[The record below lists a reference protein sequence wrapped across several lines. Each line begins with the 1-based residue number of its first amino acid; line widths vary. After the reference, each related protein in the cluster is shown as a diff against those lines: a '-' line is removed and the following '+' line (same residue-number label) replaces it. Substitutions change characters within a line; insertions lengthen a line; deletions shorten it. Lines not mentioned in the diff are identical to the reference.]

1 MSPVNLDSERLRAH
15 LSFLYPEADL
25 SVWLSRFTTLLE
37 AYAANIP
44 PARSAGLDE
53 TSQLLITYGDMV
65 QDGREPH
72 LRTLHRFLN
81 AYAADVISLVHVL
94 PFYPYTSDDG
104 FSVVDYLQVQPDL
117 GDWSDIEALSHDFA
131 LAFDAVFN
139 HISSQSQW
147 FRDYLAGVEA
157 VQGFFWD
164 VDPSEDLSLV
174 IRPRQHPLL
183 TPYDSPSGP
192 RHIWTTFSAD
202 QVDLNFSDPQLLWEL
217 TKILLEYMAR
227 GATMVRLDAIA
238 FMWKEIGTTCLHL
251 PQTHEIIK
259 LLRTVTD
266 AVAPHVVLLTE
277 TNVPHRENVSYFG
290 NGRDEA
296 HMVYQ
301 FPLPPLTAH
310 ALIRGTGAYLT
321 AWASDLD
328 EPDADNTYLNFLAS
342 HDGVGVRP
350 ATDVLPPQ
358 EVARLVQAAQDH
370 GGRVSYKDNG
380 DGTQSPYELNI
391 NYFDLVA
398 GHAPD
403 PEGRQRFLCAHSI
416 LMAMPGVPALY
427 FHSLFGSRGDPEGVA
442 HTGHNRTINREKVTW
457 DRITRE
463 LSDPGHLRAQIYQ
476 RLTAMLRLRRS
487 HAAFHPKSGFRI
499 HPWGDDLFVIERGV
513 RTASRLL
520 AVHNVSANPRPLLH
534 LPEGTWLDLLSQ
546 QTFEA
551 ASNASLPPHTFVW
564 LQPV

>member
-1 MSPVNLDSERLRAH
+1 MSPANPDSDRLRAH
-15 LSFLYPEADL
+15 LSLLYPDADL
-25 SVWLSRFTTLLE
+25 PFWMSRFTALLQE
-37 AYAANIP
+37 YAAKIP
-44 PARSAGLDE
+44 PANGFGLSE

-65 QDGREPH
+65 QDGGDPH
-72 LRTLHRFLN
+72 LQTLHRFLN
-81 AYAADVISLVHVL
+81 AYAADVISLVHLL

-117 GDWSDIEALSHDFA
+117 GDWADIEALSHDFA
-131 LAFDAVFN
+131 LAFDGVFN

-147 FRDYLAGVEA
+147 FQDYLAGVEA

-164 VDPSEDLSLV
+164 VDPAEDLSQV

-183 TPYDSPSGP
+183 TPYDSSAGQ

-202 QVDLNFSDPQLLWEL
+202 QIDLNFSDPQLLWEI
-217 TKILLEYMAR
+217 TRVLLEYLAR
-227 GATMVRLDAIA
+227 GASVVRLDAIA
-238 FMWKEIGTTCLHL
+238 FMWKEIGTPCLHL

-259 LLRTVTD
+259 LCRTVTD
-266 AVAPHVVLLTE
+266 AVAPHVVVLTE
-277 TNVPHRENVSYFG
+277 TNVPHRENVAYFG

-321 AWASDLD
+321 AWAATLD
-328 EPDADNTYLNFLAS
+328 EPDAENTYLNFLAS

-350 ATDVLPPQ
+350 ATDLLPPE
-358 EVARLVQAAQDH
+358 EVAVLVQAAQDH

-380 DGTQSPYELNI
+380 DGSQSAYELNI
-391 NYFDLVA
+391 NYFDLVT
-398 GHAPD
+398 GHVSDA
-403 PEGRQRFLCAHSI
+403 EGLHRFLCAHSI

-427 FHSLFGSRGDPEGVA
+427 FHSLFGSRGYLEGIE

-457 DRITRE
+457 DRITQE
-463 LSDPGHLRAQIYQ
+463 LAELHHLRAQIYQ
-476 RLTAMLRLRRS
+476 SLMSMLRLRRS

-499 HPWGDDLFVIERGV
+499 HDWGDDLFVIERGI
-513 RTASRLL
+513 RTASRLF
-520 AVHNVSANPRPLLH
+520 AVHNVSASPQS
-534 LPEGTWLDLLSQ
+534 LPQLPQGRWLDLRRDHVLP
-546 QTFEA
+546 
-551 ASNASLPPHTFVW
+551 ASDIHLPPRTFVW

>member
-1 MSPVNLDSERLRAH
+1 MSPANPDSDRLRDH
-15 LSFLYPEADL
+15 LSFLYPDADL
-25 SVWLSRFTTLLE
+25 PFWISRFTVLLRE
-37 AYAANIP
+37 YAAKIP
-44 PARSAGLDE
+44 PASGFGLSE
-53 TSQLLITYGDMV
+53 TSQLLITYGDIV
-65 QDGREPH
+65 QHGHAPH
-72 LRTLHRFLN
+72 LQTLHRFLN
-81 AYAADVISLVHVL
+81 AYAADVISLVHIL

-104 FSVVDYLQVQPDL
+104 FSVADYLQVRPDL
-117 GDWSDIEALSHDFA
+117 GDWADVEALSHDFA

-147 FRDYLAGVEA
+147 FQDYLAGAEA

-164 VDPSEDLSLV
+164 VDPGEDLSQV

-183 TPYDSPSGP
+183 TPYDSQTGR
-192 RHIWTTFSAD
+192 RHMWTTFSAD
-202 QVDLNFSDPQLLWEL
+202 QIDLNFSDPQLLWEL
-217 TKILLEYMAR
+217 TRILLEYMVR
-227 GATMVRLDAIA
+227 GARVIRLDAIA

-259 LLRTVTD
+259 LFRTVTD

-277 TNVPHRENVSYFG
+277 TNVPHHENVAYFG

-321 AWASDLD
+321 AWAAGLD
-328 EPDADNTYLNFLAS
+328 EPEADNTYLNFLAS

-350 ATDVLPPQ
+350 ATDLLPPE
-358 EVARLVQAAQDH
+358 EVAVLVQAAQDH

-398 GHAPD
+398 GHLPD
-403 PEGRQRFLCAHSI
+403 AEGLQSFLCAHSI

-427 FHSLFGSRGDPEGVA
+427 VHSLFGSRGYPEGVEQ
-442 HTGHNRTINREKVTW
+442 TGHNRTINREKVTW

-463 LSDPGHLRAQIYQ
+463 LAKPGHLRAQIYQ
-476 RLTAMLRLRRS
+476 SLTAMLRLRRS

-499 HPWGDDLFVIERGV
+499 HHWGDDLFVIERGPN
-513 RTASRLL
+513 TASRLL
-520 AVHNVSANPRPLLH
+520 AVHNVSANPQS
-534 LPEGTWLDLLSQ
+534 LPYLPQGQWLDLRINQALD
-546 QTFEA
+546 A
-551 ASNASLPPHTFVW
+551 ASDIHLPPRSFVW
-564 LQPV
+564 LQPA